1 MIFKNAS
8 LQQREQLHFETKLNN
23 FLFFFFQFLKREYIL
38 ILVESTSLKGE
49 NGYISLRCK
58 ERKSLVACEFN
69 TELQEF

>member
-1 MIFKNAS
+1 MILRNVS
-8 LQQREQLHFETKLNN
+8 LQQTEQLHFETKLNN
-23 FLFFFFQFLKREYIL
+23 FLFYFFFQFLKGEYIL

-69 TELQEF
+69 TKLQ